1 MRKIEQEELDRLN
14 GYSKALRDA
23 RNTIADIELQF
34 ARLKSKKQSEI
45 FNAEKALVDLR
56 KVQEEVHAKYGDV
69 LIDLETGE
77 IKENNV
83 DTQD

>member
-1 MRKIEQEELDRLN
+1 MRKIEQEKLDRLN

-45 FNAEKALVDLR
+45 FNAEQALVDLR

>member
-14 GYSKALRDA
+14 GYSKSLRDA

-45 FNAEKALVDLR
+45 FNAEQALVDLR